1 MPRPSTKARCRR
13 GLQAP
18 GTAPPGSAAATA
30 VHPVAAAREAA
41 APEDPVGAVVDPVGA
56 EPGAAGVDPA
66 GDLAAAETDETSN
79 LHVRPKNP
87 VFFSPA
93 CNFAQSRTLI

>member
-1 MPRPSTKARCRR
+1 
-13 GLQAP
+13 
-18 GTAPPGSAAATA
+18 
-30 VHPVAAAREAA
+30 
-41 APEDPVGAVVDPVGA
+41 
-56 EPGAAGVDPA
+56 VDPA